1 MKEDKDKFPFEER
14 KVADNVADEILTV
27 NKDDES
33 RKYFWLI
40 LLFLICLIFLV
51 ASISF
56 AVFDTYYDGGKKNLI
71 DVGVDVVIDDNGD
84 NDNPSDNK
92 KPSNGDNNTGNKK
105 PSDSTPSN
113 NNPTPVRPIDPT
125 IGSVLFSFNE
135 GSNYIN
141 MNNVLPT
148 SDAVGKKL
156 TGDKEYFDFSV
167 SAKIKKKRG
176 SIVYEISLVPIAG
189 NTIKQSDV
197 RVNLTENGKEV
208 SVLDSEVNNF
218 SSLPNSSYRKGAKV
232 IYRNVVNSKFS
243 GDYVFRMW
251 LSSKANIGS
260 KPLSFACKVVVDA
273 YYR

>member
-92 KPSNGDNNTGNKK
+92 KPSNGDNNTDNKK
-105 PSDSTPSN
+105 PSDNTPSN
-113 NNPTPVRPIDPT
+113 NKPTPVRPIDPT

-141 MNNVLPT
+141 MTNVLPT

-156 TGDKEYFDFSV
+156 TGDKEYFDFNV
-167 SAKIKKKRG
+167 SSKIKKKKG

-208 SVLDSEVNNF
+208 SVLDSKVNNF

>member
-92 KPSNGDNNTGNKK
+92 KPSNGDNNTNNKK

-113 NNPTPVRPIDPT
+113 KNPTPVRPIDPT

-156 TGDKEYFDFSV
+156 TGDKEYFDFNV

-208 SVLDSEVNNF
+208 SVLDSKVNNF

>member
-92 KPSNGDNNTGNKK
+92 KPSNGDNNTDNKK

-113 NNPTPVRPIDPT
+113 NNPAPVRPIDPT

-156 TGDKEYFDFSV
+156 TGDKEYFDFNV
-167 SAKIKKKRG
+167 SSKIKKKKG

-208 SVLDSEVNNF
+208 SVLDSKINNF

>member
-71 DVGVDVVIDDNGD
+71 DVGVEVVIDDNGD

-92 KPSNGDNNTGNKK
+92 KPSNGDNNTDNRK
-105 PSDSTPSN
+105 PSN
-113 NNPTPVRPIDPT
+113 NNRNPVRPIDPT

-156 TGDKEYFDFSV
+156 TGDKEYFDFNV
-167 SAKIKKKRG
+167 SSKIKKKKG

-208 SVLDSEVNNF
+208 SVLDSKVNNF